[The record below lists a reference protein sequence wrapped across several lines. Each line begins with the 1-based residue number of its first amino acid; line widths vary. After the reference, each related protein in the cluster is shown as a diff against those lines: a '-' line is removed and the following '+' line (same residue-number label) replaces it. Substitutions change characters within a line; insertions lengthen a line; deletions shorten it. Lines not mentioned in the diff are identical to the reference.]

1 MPPSVEVW
9 VAREVPVQGIFN
21 TLMQPMFTD
30 HLLLAPVMR
39 TVHTKRSKM
48 HKKASLCGGYR
59 YGEGAEDGGKDRKI
73 TKEIKRIFPVMIKVL
88 WEKKKK
94 KNQTQQGDSLG
105 DFLFCSSTRKKGKCN
120 VSITEEKWKTMVEFY
135 TASNVPQAVEVS
147 REAHHCWISLP
158 IPIP

>member
-94 KNQTQQGDSLG
+94 KN
-105 DFLFCSSTRKKGKCN
+105 K
-120 VSITEEKWKTMVEFY
+120 
-135 TASNVPQAVEVS
+135 PS
-147 REAHHCWISLP
+147 RVIVWVISFSAALRGRRESVM
-158 IPIP
+158 